1 MTEFAS
7 NLERTEHARLR
18 SDAFRI
24 VSSAISHYNATGYAW
39 LDHNEKADIVSDA
52 IAKALETFNPEKN
65 TTFHTWVNRLAWQMT
80 CSRLSSHHDTCS
92 ITNYTEDDEE
102 VEMPAFTNWVT
113 AEEEVVAWETSHR
126 IDNFVDSR
134 SEEDRIIFTMD
145 RDGYSAKEIAEF
157 LGMNIS
163 NIYVRLSRIKKAV
176 AKHLAA

>member
-52 IAKALETFNPEKN
+52 IAKALETFNPERN

-80 CSRLSSHHDTCS
+80 CNRLSSHHDTCS

-102 VEMPAFTNWVT
+102 VENT
-113 AEEEVVAWETSHR
+113 EVVAE
-126 IDNFVDSR
+126 DN
-134 SEEDRIIFTMD
+134 EN
-145 RDGYSAKEIAEF
+145 A
-157 LGMNIS
+157 N
-163 NIYVRLSRIKKAV
+163 
-176 AKHLAA
+176 

>member
-52 IAKALETFNPEKN
+52 IAKALETFNPKKN
-65 TTFHTWVNRLAWQMT
+65 TSFHTWVNRLAWQMT
-80 CSRLSSHHDTCS
+80 CNRLSSHHDTCS

-113 AEEEVVAWETSHR
+113 AEDEVVAWRRHTGL
-126 IDNFVDSR
+126 
-134 SEEDRIIFTMD
+134 T
-145 RDGYSAKEIAEF
+145 
-157 LGMNIS
+157 IS
-163 NIYVRLSRIKKAV
+163 
-176 AKHLAA
+176 